1 MKMQQRCRRQL
12 RSLVY
17 AVMTTIPHTLADEF
31 DVVLDA
37 AEIAHL
43 EVCVRPVTK
52 VSTAEQLRCAPKI
65 FTCVQSERVAAKR
78 TRRSG
83 AIEVGLTGGLGL
95 V

>member
-1 MKMQQRCRRQL
+1 
-12 RSLVY
+12 
-17 AVMTTIPHTLADEF
+17 MTTIPHTLADEF